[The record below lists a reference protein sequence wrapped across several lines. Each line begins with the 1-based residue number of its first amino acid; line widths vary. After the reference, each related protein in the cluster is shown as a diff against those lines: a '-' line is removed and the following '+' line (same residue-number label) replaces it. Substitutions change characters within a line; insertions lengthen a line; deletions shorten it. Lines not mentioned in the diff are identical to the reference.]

1 MLRTF
6 IDEIMGASAATV
18 IVLAH
23 IAVLG
28 WAVVLRKGM
37 APALVLNVVLS
48 AAILAYNADHLAM
61 MLQYADIAPL
71 ALMAYAATAF
81 ACSAAALGGLRIPA
95 WINWT
100 AFAVNFGLS
109 ILLLAFMV
117 FFKMNRLF

>member
-48 AAILAYNADHLAM
+48 VAILAYNADHLAM
-61 MLQYADIAPL
+61 MLQYADFAPL
-71 ALMAYAATAF
+71 ALMA
-81 ACSAAALGGLRIPA
+81 
-95 WINWT
+95 
-100 AFAVNFGLS
+100 
-109 ILLLAFMV
+109 
-117 FFKMNRLF
+117 